1 MSRADIEKITVIGGG
16 SSYTPELIDGF
27 IQNEEALKV
36 GEIALFDIDE
46 ERLSIVGGMAQRQ
59 VRYAELDTKVTLN
72 YDRPRAI
79 EGAKFVLSSMRVGH
93 MAARILD
100 EKIPLKYGVIGQE
113 TTGPGGTLKAWR
125 TIPVSLDIAK
135 DMEKYAPDAWYINFT
150 NPSGIMTEALLKH
163 TNLKVVGLCNNP
175 INTIAAMAEA
185 FHVEPKDV
193 FLEWMGMNHVNWV
206 RKVYIKG
213 QDMTQILF
221 DSWEE
226 MVMNHDNWVHKVS
239 NKELDVAQ
247 IPFDRL
253 KGMMKIKEMPNFD
266 PELIRTLG
274 VLPTYYLQYYYYHPD
289 RVREEKEAGKTRGE
303 VVLGVEKDL
312 LKMYADPKVLVK
324 PPELMLRGGARYSE
338 AAVNLILSLMLDRRD
353 VQIVVAR
360 NGSSIAD
367 FPEDVSV
374 EVPCVVG
381 AHGVTPLSMGH
392 FPESIRALAIQAKAW
407 ESAVVKAAVSGSH
420 RDAVLAMLQNPLVPD
435 YPTAV
440 KLVDEMLEA
449 HKAYLPQFFKK

>member
-1 MSRADIEKITVIGGG
+1 MSRAEIAKITVVGGG

-27 IQNEEALKV
+27 IQNEPNLKV
-36 GEIALFDIDE
+36 GEIALFDVDE
-46 ERLSIVGGMAQRQ
+46 ERLGIVGGMAQRQ
-59 VRYAELDTKVTLN
+59 VQYAELDTRVTLN

-79 EGAKFVLSSMRVGH
+79 DGAKFVLSSMRVGH

-125 TIPVSLDIAK
+125 TIPVSLDIAR

-150 NPSGIMTEALLKH
+150 NPSGIMTEALLKY
-163 TNLKVVGLCNNP
+163 TNLNVVGLCNNP
-175 INTIAAMAEA
+175 INTIAGMAEA

-213 QDMTQILF
+213 QDVTQTLF
-221 DSWEE
+221 DQLEE
-226 MVMNHDNWVHKVS
+226 
-239 NKELDVAQ
+239 
-247 IPFDRL
+247 
-253 KGMMKIKEMPNFD
+253 MMKIKEMPKFD

-303 VVLGVEKDL
+303 VVLEVEKDL
-312 LKMYADPKVLVK
+312 LKKYADPKVLVK

-407 ESAVVKAAVSGSH
+407 ESAVVKAAVSGLR

-449 HKAYLPQFFKK
+449 HKAYLPQFFKN

>member
-1 MSRADIEKITVIGGG
+1 MSRTEIEKITVVGGG

-27 IQNEEALKV
+27 IQNEPNLTV
-36 GEIALFDIDE
+36 GEIALYDVDE
-46 ERLSIVGGMAQRQ
+46 ERLNIVGGMAQRQ

-125 TIPVSLDIAK
+125 TIPVSLDIAR
-135 DMEKYAPDAWYINFT
+135 DMEKYAPKAWYINFT

-163 TNLKVVGLCNNP
+163 TNLNVVGLCNNP

-185 FHVEPKDV
+185 FHVEPGDV

-213 QDMTQILF
+213 QDVTQILF
-221 DSWEE
+221 DKLE
-226 MVMNHDNWVHKVS
+226 D
-239 NKELDVAQ
+239 
-247 IPFDRL
+247 
-253 KGMMKIKEMPNFD
+253 MMKIEEMPKFD
-266 PELIRTLG
+266 AELIRTLG

-303 VVLGVEKDL
+303 VVLEVEKDL
-312 LKMYADPKVLVK
+312 LKKYADPKILVK

-381 AHGVTPLSMGH
+381 AHGVTPLTMGH

-407 ESAVVKAAVSGSH
+407 ESAVVKAAVSGSR

-435 YPTAV
+435 YPSAV

-449 HKAYLPQFFKK
+449 HKAYLPQFFKSNNQ

>member
-1 MSRADIEKITVIGGG
+1 MSRAEIEKITVVGGG

-27 IQNEEALKV
+27 IQNEPNLKV
-36 GEIALFDIDE
+36 GEIALFDVDE
-46 ERLSIVGGMAQRQ
+46 ERLGIVGGMAQRQ

-163 TNLKVVGLCNNP
+163 TNLNVVGLCNNP
-175 INTIAAMAEA
+175 INTIAGMAEA
-185 FHVEPKDV
+185 FHVEPSDV

-213 QDMTQILF
+213 QDITQILF
-221 DSWEE
+221 DQLEE
-226 MVMNHDNWVHKVS
+226 
-239 NKELDVAQ
+239 
-247 IPFDRL
+247 
-253 KGMMKIKEMPNFD
+253 MMKIKEMPKFD

-303 VVLGVEKDL
+303 VVLEVEKDL
-312 LKMYADPKVLVK
+312 LKKYADPNILVK

-392 FPESIRALAIQAKAW
+392 FPESIRSLAIQAKAW
-407 ESAVVKAAVSGSH
+407 ESAVVKAAVSGSR

-449 HKAYLPQFFKK
+449 HKAYLPQFFKN

>member
-1 MSRADIEKITVIGGG
+1 MAEHVIQKIAVIGGG

-27 IQNEEALKV
+27 IQHEGDLKV

-46 ERLSIVGGMAQRQ
+46 ERLQIVGGMAERM
-59 VRYAELDTKVTLN
+59 VKYAEMDTRVTTTKE
-72 YDRPRAI
+72 RARAVD
-79 EGAKFVLSSMRVGH
+79 GAGFVLSSMRVGQ
-93 MAARILD
+93 MAARVKD

-125 TIPVSLDIAK
+125 TIPVTLDIAR

-150 NPSGIMTEALLKH
+150 NPSGIITEALLKH
-163 TNLKVVGLCNNP
+163 TPLKVVGLCNNP

-185 FHVEPKDV
+185 FHVRPEDV

-206 RKVYIKG
+206 RRVYIKG
-213 QDMTQILF
+213 QDVTPTLMERLEEFQQI
-221 DSWEE
+221 EE
-226 MVMNHDNWVHKVS
+226 MPK
-239 NKELDVAQ
+239 
-247 IPFDRL
+247 
-253 KGMMKIKEMPNFD
+253 FD
-266 PELIRTLG
+266 PDLIRTLG

-289 RVREEKEAGKTRGE
+289 KVREAKAAEKTRGE
-303 VVLGVEKDL
+303 TVYEVEQDL

-338 AAVNLILSLMLDRRD
+338 AAVNLIMSLMHDRRD

-360 NGSSIAD
+360 NGSSLPDLPPDA
-367 FPEDVSV
+367 SV

-381 AHGVTPLSMGH
+381 AHGVTPLVMGH
-392 FPESIRALAIQAKAW
+392 FPASIRALAIQAKAW
-407 ESAVVKAAVSGSH
+407 ESAAVQAGVSGSR
-420 RDAVLAMLQNPLVPD
+420 RDAVLAMLHNPLVPD
-435 YPTAV
+435 FPTAV

-449 HKAYLPQFFKK
+449 NQAYLPQFFKK

>member
-1 MSRADIEKITVIGGG
+1 MSRAEIEKITVVGGG

-27 IQNEEALKV
+27 IQNEPNLKV
-36 GEIALFDIDE
+36 GEIALFDVDE
-46 ERLSIVGGMAQRQ
+46 ERLGIVGGMAQRQ
-59 VRYAELDTKVTLN
+59 VRYSELDTKVTLN

-163 TNLKVVGLCNNP
+163 TNLNVVGLCNNP
-175 INTIAAMAEA
+175 INTIAGMAEA
-185 FHVEPKDV
+185 FHVQPKDV

-213 QDMTQILF
+213 QDVTQILF
-221 DSWEE
+221 DQLEE
-226 MVMNHDNWVHKVS
+226 
-239 NKELDVAQ
+239 
-247 IPFDRL
+247 
-253 KGMMKIKEMPNFD
+253 MMKIKEMPKFD
-266 PELIRTLG
+266 AELIRTLG

-303 VVLGVEKDL
+303 VVLEVEKDL
-312 LKMYADPKVLVK
+312 LKKYADPSILIK

-338 AAVNLILSLMLDRRD
+338 AAVNLIMSLMLDRRD

-392 FPESIRALAIQAKAW
+392 FPESIRSLAIQAKAW
-407 ESAVVKAAVSGSH
+407 ESAVVKAAVSGSR

-440 KLVDEMLEA
+440 KLVDEMLDA
-449 HKAYLPQFFKK
+449 HKAYLPQFFK

>member
-1 MSRADIEKITVIGGG
+1 MARPSIEKITVIGGG

-27 IQNEEALKV
+27 IQHEDELKV

-46 ERLSIVGGMAQRQ
+46 ERLEIVGGMAQRQ
-59 VRYAELDTKVTLN
+59 VRYAEMDTKVTLN
-72 YDRPRAI
+72 TNRPKAVD
-79 EGAKFVLSSMRVGH
+79 GAKFVLSSMRVGH

-100 EKIPLKYGVIGQE
+100 EKIPLKYDVIGQE
-113 TTGPGGTLKAWR
+113 TTGPGGTFKAFR
-125 TIPVSLDIAK
+125 TIPVTLEIAK

-150 NPSGIMTEALLKH
+150 NPSGIMTEAILKH
-163 TNLKVVGLCNNP
+163 THLNVVGLCNNP

-213 QDMTQILF
+213 EDVTQKIF
-221 DSWEE
+221 DNLEE
-226 MVMNHDNWVHKVS
+226 MS
-239 NKELDVAQ
+239 
-247 IPFDRL
+247 
-253 KGMMKIKEMPNFD
+253 KIEEMPKFD
-266 PELIRTLG
+266 PELVRTLG
-274 VLPTYYLQYYYYHPD
+274 VLPTYYLQYYYYQPD
-289 RVREEKEAGKTRGE
+289 KVKEVKQSGKTRGE
-303 VVLGVEKDL
+303 TVLEVEQDL
-312 LKMYADPKVLVK
+312 LKQFADPNVLVK

-338 AAVNLILSLMLDRRD
+338 AAVNLIMSLMLDRRD
-353 VQIVVAR
+353 VQIVNAR
-360 NGSSIAD
+360 NGNSIAD

-381 AHGVTPLSMGH
+381 AHGVTPLVMGH
-392 FPESIRALAIQAKAW
+392 FPESIRSLAIRAKAW
-407 ESAVVKAAVSGSH
+407 ESAVVKAAVSGSR

-449 HKAYLPQFFKK
+449 NRQYLPQFFK

>member
-1 MSRADIEKITVIGGG
+1 MARPSIEKITVIGGG

-27 IQNEEALKV
+27 IQHENELKV

-46 ERLSIVGGMAQRQ
+46 ERLEIVGGMAQRQ
-59 VRYAELDTKVTLN
+59 VRYAEMDTKVTLN
-72 YDRPRAI
+72 TNRPKAVD
-79 EGAKFVLSSMRVGH
+79 GAKFVLSSMRVGH

-100 EKIPLKYGVIGQE
+100 EKIPLKYDVIGQE
-113 TTGPGGTLKAWR
+113 TTGPGGTFKAFR
-125 TIPVSLDIAK
+125 TIPVTLEIAK

-150 NPSGIMTEALLKH
+150 NPSGIMTEAILKH
-163 TNLKVVGLCNNP
+163 TNLNVVGLCNNP

-213 QDMTQILF
+213 EDVTQKIF
-221 DSWEE
+221 DNLEE
-226 MVMNHDNWVHKVS
+226 MS
-239 NKELDVAQ
+239 
-247 IPFDRL
+247 
-253 KGMMKIKEMPNFD
+253 KIEEMPKFD
-266 PELIRTLG
+266 PELVRTLG
-274 VLPTYYLQYYYYHPD
+274 VLPTYYLQYYYFQPD
-289 RVREEKEAGKTRGE
+289 KVKEVKQSGKTRGE
-303 VVLGVEKDL
+303 TVFEVEQDL
-312 LKMYADPKVLVK
+312 LKQFADPNVLVK

-338 AAVNLILSLMLDRRD
+338 AAVNLIMSLMLDRRD
-353 VQIVVAR
+353 VQIVNAR
-360 NGSSIAD
+360 NGNSIAD

-381 AHGVTPLSMGH
+381 AHGVTPLVMGH
-392 FPESIRALAIQAKAW
+392 FPESIRSLAIRAKAW
-407 ESAVVKAAVSGSH
+407 ESAVVKAAVSGSR

-449 HKAYLPQFFKK
+449 NKQYLPQFFKN

>member
-1 MSRADIEKITVIGGG
+1 MAQPSIEKITVVGGG

-27 IQNEEALKV
+27 IQHEKDLKV

-46 ERLSIVGGMAQRQ
+46 ARLKVVGGMAERM
-59 VRYAELDTKVTLN
+59 VRYAEMDTKVTIN
-72 YDRPRAI
+72 FDRPRALD
-79 EGAKFVLSSMRVGH
+79 GARFVLSSMRVGQ
-93 MAARILD
+93 MAARIQD

-113 TTGPGGTLKAWR
+113 TSGPGGTLKAWR
-125 TIPVSLDIAK
+125 TIPVTLDIAHE
-135 DMEKYAPDAWYINFT
+135 MEKYAPDAWFINFT

-163 TNLKVVGLCNNP
+163 TSLNVVGLCNNP

-185 FHVEPKDV
+185 FHVTPEDV

-206 RKVYIKG
+206 RRVYIKG
-213 QDMTQILF
+213 QDVTPTLMDRLEEFQQI
-221 DSWEE
+221 EE
-226 MVMNHDNWVHKVS
+226 MPK
-239 NKELDVAQ
+239 
-247 IPFDRL
+247 
-253 KGMMKIKEMPNFD
+253 FD
-266 PELIRTLG
+266 PDLIRTLG

-289 RVREEKEAGKTRGE
+289 KVREAKAAEKTRGE
-303 VVLGVEKDL
+303 TVYEVEKDL

-338 AAVNLILSLMLDRRD
+338 AAVNLIMSLMHDRRD

-360 NGSSIAD
+360 NGTSLPDLPPDA
-367 FPEDVSV
+367 SV

-381 AHGVTPLSMGH
+381 AHGVTPLMMGH
-392 FPESIRALAIQAKAW
+392 FPASIRALAIQAKAW
-407 ESAVVKAAVSGSH
+407 ESATVQAGVSGSR
-420 RDAVLAMLQNPLVPD
+420 RDAVLAMLNNPLVPD

-449 HKAYLPQFFKK
+449 NKVYLPQFFK

>member
-1 MSRADIEKITVIGGG
+1 MSRAEIEKITVVGGG

-27 IQNEEALKV
+27 IQNEPNLKV
-36 GEIALFDIDE
+36 GEIALFDVDE
-46 ERLSIVGGMAQRQ
+46 KRLSIVGGMAQRQ
-59 VRYAELDTKVTLN
+59 VRYAELDTKITLN

-150 NPSGIMTEALLKH
+150 NPSGIMTEALLKY
-163 TNLKVVGLCNNP
+163 TNLNVVGLCNNP
-175 INTIAAMAEA
+175 INTIAGMAEA
-185 FHVEPKDV
+185 FHVEPRDV

-213 QDMTQILF
+213 QDVTQILF
-221 DSWEE
+221 DQLEE
-226 MVMNHDNWVHKVS
+226 
-239 NKELDVAQ
+239 
-247 IPFDRL
+247 
-253 KGMMKIKEMPNFD
+253 MMKIKEMPKFD

-303 VVLGVEKDL
+303 EVLEVEKDL
-312 LKMYADPKVLVK
+312 LKKYSDPNILVK

-338 AAVNLILSLMLDRRD
+338 AAINLILSLMLDRRD

-407 ESAVVKAAVSGSH
+407 ESAVVKAAVSGSR

-449 HKAYLPQFFKK
+449 HKVYLPQFFKNF

>member
-1 MSRADIEKITVIGGG
+1 MSRADIEKITVVGGG

-27 IQNEEALKV
+27 IQNEANLKV

-150 NPSGIMTEALLKH
+150 NPSGIMTEALLKY
-163 TNLKVVGLCNNP
+163 TNLNVVGLCNNP
-175 INTIAAMAEA
+175 INTIAGMAEA

-213 QDMTQILF
+213 QDVTQILF
-221 DSWEE
+221 DRLEE
-226 MVMNHDNWVHKVS
+226 
-239 NKELDVAQ
+239 
-247 IPFDRL
+247 
-253 KGMMKIKEMPNFD
+253 MMKIKEMPKFD

-303 VVLGVEKDL
+303 VVLEVEKDL
-312 LKMYADPKVLVK
+312 LKKYADPNILVK

-360 NGSSIAD
+360 NGSCIAD

-407 ESAVVKAAVSGSH
+407 ESAVVKAAVSGSR

-449 HKAYLPQFFKK
+449 HKVYLPQFFKK

>member
-1 MSRADIEKITVIGGG
+1 MSRAEIAKITVVGGG

-27 IQNEEALKV
+27 IQNEPNLKV
-36 GEIALFDIDE
+36 GEIALYDVDE

-163 TNLKVVGLCNNP
+163 TNLNVVGLCNNP
-175 INTIAAMAEA
+175 INTIAGMAEA

-213 QDMTQILF
+213 QDVTQMLF
-221 DSWEE
+221 DRIEE
-226 MVMNHDNWVHKVS
+226 
-239 NKELDVAQ
+239 
-247 IPFDRL
+247 
-253 KGMMKIKEMPNFD
+253 MMKIKEMPKFD

-274 VLPTYYLQYYYYHPD
+274 VLPTYYLQYYYFHPD

-303 VVLGVEKDL
+303 VVLEVEKDL
-312 LKMYADPKVLVK
+312 LKKYADPNILVK

-407 ESAVVKAAVSGSH
+407 ESAVVKAAVSGSR

>member
-1 MSRADIEKITVIGGG
+1 MARPSIEKITVIGGG

-27 IQNEEALKV
+27 IQHENELKV

-46 ERLSIVGGMAQRQ
+46 ERLEIVGGMAQRQ
-59 VRYAELDTKVTLN
+59 VRYAEMDTKVTLN
-72 YDRPRAI
+72 TQRPKAV

-100 EKIPLKYGVIGQE
+100 EKIPLKYDVIGQE
-113 TTGPGGTLKAWR
+113 TTGPGGTFKAFR
-125 TIPVSLDIAK
+125 TIPVTLEIAK

-150 NPSGIMTEALLKH
+150 NPSGIMTEAILKH
-163 TNLKVVGLCNNP
+163 TNLNVVGLCNNP

-185 FHVEPKDV
+185 FQVEPKDV

-213 QDMTQILF
+213 EDVTQKIF
-221 DSWEE
+221 DNLEE
-226 MVMNHDNWVHKVS
+226 MS
-239 NKELDVAQ
+239 
-247 IPFDRL
+247 
-253 KGMMKIKEMPNFD
+253 KIEEMPKFD
-266 PELIRTLG
+266 PELVRTLG
-274 VLPTYYLQYYYYHPD
+274 VLPTYYLQYYYFQPD
-289 RVREEKEAGKTRGE
+289 KVKEVKQSGKTRGE
-303 VVLGVEKDL
+303 TVLEVEKDL
-312 LKMYADPKVLVK
+312 LRQFADPNVLVK

-338 AAVNLILSLMLDRRD
+338 AAVNLIMSLMLDRRD
-353 VQIVVAR
+353 VQIVNAR
-360 NGSSIAD
+360 NGSSIPD

-381 AHGVTPLSMGH
+381 AHGVTPLVMGH
-392 FPESIRALAIQAKAW
+392 FPESIRSLAIRAKAW
-407 ESAVVKAAVSGSH
+407 ESAVVKAAVSGSR

-440 KLVDEMLEA
+440 ELVDEMLEVN
-449 HKAYLPQFFKK
+449 KQYLPQFFKK